1 MPHHGNEFEHEAEE
15 PVRFTDKRKIDPE
28 TGAVRGDSA
37 ADSPQSGANAN
48 NGAPHEEVVEA
59 GEAHDTDDALKQAE
73 DILNNASAAAGSTGA
88 DESASTREAE
98 LRTDLLRLQAE
109 YVNYRKRVERDR
121 EVVRHDATRAALA
134 QLLPVLDDLDA
145 ARAAGDLEEGPFAS
159 IANKFEQILTNTGFE
174 RINEVGVPFDPTVH
188 EALMQQPNAEIPAD
202 HVAMVLRSGYSY
214 KDRVVRAAQVVV
226 STGPAE

>member
-1 MPHHGNEFEHEAEE
+1 MPHHGNESEHEAEE

-28 TGAVRGDSA
+28 TGAVRGESA
-37 ADSPQSGANAN
+37 DAPQSGNA
-48 NGAPHEEVVEA
+48 HEDVVEA

-73 DILNNASAAAGSTGA
+73 DILNNASAEGDASTNDEAAN
-88 DESASTREAE
+88 TREAE

-121 EVVRHDATRAALA
+121 DVVREDATRSALS
-134 QLLPVLDDLDA
+134 QMLPVLDDIDA
-145 ARAAGDLEEGPFAS
+145 ARAAGDLQEGPFAS
-159 IANKFEQILTNTGFE
+159 IANKLDQILENVGFE
-174 RINEVGVPFDPTVH
+174 RINEVGVAFDPTVH

-202 HVAMVLRSGYSY
+202 HVAMVLRNGYQF
-214 KDRVVRAAQVVV
+214 KERTVRAAQVIV

>member
-28 TGAVRGDSA
+28 TGAVRGESA
-37 ADSPQSGANAN
+37 ADAPQSGNA
-48 NGAPHEEVVEA
+48 HEEVSPA

-73 DILNNASAAAGSTGA
+73 DILNNASTDGAESGS
-88 DESASTREAE
+88 DEDANTREAE

-121 EVVRHDATRAALA
+121 DVARHDATRSTLS

-145 ARAAGDLEEGPFAS
+145 ARAAGDLTEGPFAS
-159 IANKFEQILTNTGFE
+159 IANKLDQIIANAGFE
-174 RINEVGVPFDPTVH
+174 RINEVGVAFDPTVH
-188 EALMQQPNAEIPAD
+188 EALMQQPNDEVPAD
-202 HVAMVLRSGYSY
+202 HVAMVLRSGYQF
-214 KDRVVRAAQVVV
+214 KERVVRAAQVVV